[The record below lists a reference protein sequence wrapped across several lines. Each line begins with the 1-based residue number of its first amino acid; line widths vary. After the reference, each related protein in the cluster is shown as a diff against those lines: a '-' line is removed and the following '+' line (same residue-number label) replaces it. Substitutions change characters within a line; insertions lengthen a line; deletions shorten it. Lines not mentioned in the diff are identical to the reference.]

1 MSKVHCKTSFSI
13 TRGAKTTMSRE
24 IIETIHVLGLQKFI
38 NYERMN
44 PIEVSHDLNDIIER
58 LTKCKQFKNIFL
70 KFGERYRCDFCNMQR
85 FIRCERSSHQF

>member
-44 PIEVSHDLNDIIER
+44 PIEVNHDLNDIIQR

-70 KFGERYRCDFCNMQR
+70 KFGERYRCDFRNMQR
-85 FIRCERSSHQF
+85 FIRCERSSY